1 MLRCVMKRII
11 LLGTV
16 LVSLILLVSCGKSEV
31 RIKDDNKSIHYAS
44 LGENVYDD
52 GMIYG
57 SNPLMYLDFKTMES
71 SILCAKPNCNHKG
84 SDCIAK
90 EAGECPIIY
99 NGYLYFF
106 ESKQGLEE
114 LGDGKRE
121 FRINSKLCRISLDS
135 SEKEELVIFTDC
147 VPRDYDG
154 WLIKD
159 NVIWFIGDDMNPIE
173 DEYGAVEYGNAG
185 GTHFICSIDLNT
197 NKYTN
202 YGSVYNDDKKYKA
215 ASNSSNAQLKGFYDS
230 KLMIRYEFAKDYTPT
245 QIDENFDY
253 RDYLTELMFTFDTDT
268 KALESTELYQ
278 PSYVDEDTYVYS
290 EYKQGKTHVIDKNKE
305 YILDCDADLNAKVFN
320 NKLFVDNPNEW
331 YNLNDNSRHSLGE
344 YSDYDIAAYYDN
356 CYILNKNNT
365 EFIKLTEKELLALDK
380 E

>member
-1 MLRCVMKRII
+1 
-11 LLGTV
+11 
-16 LVSLILLVSCGKSEV
+16 
-31 RIKDDNKSIHYAS
+31 
-44 LGENVYDD
+44 
-52 GMIYG
+52 
-57 SNPLMYLDFKTMES
+57 
-71 SILCAKPNCNHKG
+71 
-84 SDCIAK
+84 
-90 EAGECPIIY
+90 
-99 NGYLYFF
+99 
-106 ESKQGLEE
+106 
-114 LGDGKRE
+114 
-121 FRINSKLCRISLDS
+121 
-135 SEKEELVIFTDC
+135 
-147 VPRDYDG
+147 
-154 WLIKD
+154 
-159 NVIWFIGDDMNPIE
+159 MNPIE

>member
-1 MLRCVMKRII
+1 MKRMILIVTII
-11 LLGTV
+11 ISFALF
-16 LVSLILLVSCGKSEV
+16 VSCS
-31 RIKDDNKSIHYAS
+31 NKKIEEIENSGLQYAS
-44 LGENVYDD
+44 LISNTYNE

-71 SILCAKPNCNHKG
+71 SVLCAKPNCDHKS
-84 SDCIAK
+84 SDCVAM

-99 NGYLYFF
+99 NEYLYFF
-106 ESKQGLEE
+106 ESTQGLEE
-114 LGDGKRE
+114 LGNGKRE

-135 SEKEELVIFTDC
+135 SEKEELVSFTDC

-154 WLIKD
+154 WIIND
-159 NVIWFIGDDMNPIE
+159 NVIWFTGDDMNPTL

-197 NKYTN
+197 MKYTN
-202 YGSVYNDDKKYKA
+202 YGSVYDDDKRYEA
-215 ASNSSNAQLKGFYDS
+215 SSNTSSAQIKGFYNS
-230 KLMIRYEFAKDYTPT
+230 KIMIRYEFAKEYPPM
-245 QIDENFDY
+245 QPDEDFDY
-253 RDYLTELMFTFDTDT
+253 RDYLTELMFEFDTET
-268 KALESTELYQ
+268 KTIESSELYQ
-278 PSYVDEDTYVYS
+278 PAYVDEDTYVYS
-290 EYKQGKTHVIDKNKE
+290 NYKQGTTHVIDKDKE

-320 NKLFVDNPNEW
+320 NKLFIDIPNEW
-331 YNLNDNSRHSLGE
+331 YDLNDGSKHTFGK
-344 YSDYDIAAYYDN
+344 YDDYFISAYYDN